1 MFALLILRS
10 VSFSKLLGSYPG
22 SFQSNYIKKVTYIIL
37 WIVALPTAEHIKSYV
52 KWLESVINKRME
64 VKIYTQFIVYNSGQ
78 IFRISVVMYSP
89 FSLVHTKFELI

>member
-10 VSFSKLLGSYPG
+10 VSFSKLLGSYQG
-22 SFQSNYIKKVTYIIL
+22 GFQSNSIKKVTYIIL

-52 KWLESVINKRME
+52 EWLEFVIDKRME

-78 IFRISVVMYSP
+78 IFKAISCYVLTIF
-89 FSLVHTKFELI
+89 FSTYKV